1 MYKLIL
7 TDNGKL
13 EIRKCNQNKYGF
25 LNTLWTNDKLYD
37 WPVPGYTNI
46 TSSYGL
52 RNGTMHNG
60 IDISSSG
67 ISGKPII
74 AVKAGKVIEVC
85 TSCTHNYGKII
96 HAAAAEDTETML

>member
-13 EIRKCNQNKYGF
+13 EVRKCNQNKYGF

-60 IDISSSG
+60 IDISSFG
-67 ISGKPII
+67 
-74 AVKAGKVIEVC
+74 
-85 TSCTHNYGKII
+85 NFR
-96 HAAAAEDTETML
+96 